1 METLPGAASKQ
12 WPKPAHSTERS
23 ARWVLGVPEYCRV
36 LASNF
41 DIHGSHC
48 HKDFNLLCWVFWV
61 SAGFVFKTLA
71 CLPNAGTLH
80 RITLS
85 SDARATPSDSL
96 SFSLLPLIW
105 LFSSSLSLSPAFLPS
120 SHSGRCCS
128 LRLPTGILISAPRQR
143 SVPPCS
149 LRPQSPVFPQEHS
162 YPPVTDLQ
170 FFLLHAWFSHP
181 GSLQRKHWQE
191 KSAKV
196 RTNRSFFLLCIFGNR
211 LFRKVTYACQGK
223 CAESLPTWSQL
234 PSFSRQ
240 SCGSEYASRS
250 LSSGS
255 AAITWES
262 DFILPCSKSW
272 APVTMGKKPR
282 RWPSWT
288 QAPRQPPKAR
298 RTEAPL
304 QTRGSEG
311 AGR

>member
-1 METLPGAASKQ
+1 MSWQVILTF
-12 WPKPAHSTERS
+12 T
-23 ARWVLGVPEYCRV
+23 GVIATKIVIFC
-36 LASNF
+36 A
-41 DIHGSHC
+41 GSFGSQQ
-48 HKDFNLLCWVFWV
+48 D
-61 SAGFVFKTLA
+61 
-71 CLPNAGTLH
+71 
-80 RITLS
+80 LS
-85 SDARATPSDSL
+85 SKLWLVCLMQGPYTESPCPLMPGQLLQTACPSL
-96 SFSLLPLIW
+96 FCLIW

-120 SHSGRCCS
+120 SHAGRCCS

-223 CAESLPTWSQL
+223 CVESLPTWSQL